1 MPRRLTCLFAQV
13 PLVLSLGAGCGDDG
27 PDPTGAPA
35 TATDPTTS
43 GGSDPTT
50 TSPTTGGTDDATDT
64 TGDATD
70 PAWMTPYCYT
80 VADKKWLAPWIE
92 REQQVLDLVNQAR
105 ADGADCGSMGKFDPA
120 GPLTMEPRLH
130 CAARKHS
137 RDMGQRGY
145 FSHSSRASGES
156 FDKRVLRFQ
165 DRTKVRWLGE
175 TIGWGAGDLAEPE
188 QMVQMWMDSPPHR
201 RTILDRRFR
210 IVGIGTWAGEF
221 MGHQGVRIYTAD
233 FGG

>member
-1 MPRRLTCLFAQV
+1 VAGRLAADDV
-13 PLVLSLGAGCGDDG
+13 PVTVLRLALLAFLLLIVA
-27 PDPTGAPA
+27 APA
-35 TATDPTTS
+35 SARAPS
-43 GGSDPTT
+43 VPA
-50 TSPTTGGTDDATDT
+50 SP
-64 TGDATD
+64 
-70 PAWMTPYCYT
+70 
-80 VADKKWLAPWIE
+80 KE
-92 REQQVLDLVNQAR
+92 RQVLAALNEVR
-105 ADGADCGSMGKFDPA
+105 AAFGLPQLRFAPA
-120 GPLTMEPRLH
+120 LWR
-130 CAARKHS
+130 AARKHS